1 MEKLQMKASVIR
13 FSGKNIPITAVAK
26 IMGKDQQFIR
36 QAMIEG
42 LLPIGIAF
50 RKKGSSQYD
59 FYVSPKLLYDYTGFF
74 FDDDLMNDFGINI
87 EANEQIDYDSII
99 ADNLL

>member
-1 MEKLQMKASVIR
+1 MSEMVR
-13 FSGKNIPITAVAK
+13 FSGKNIPVTAVAK

-42 LLPIGIAF
+42 ILPIGAAF

-59 FYVSPKLLYDYTGFF
+59 FYVSPKLLYEFTGFY
-74 FDDDLMNDFGINI
+74 FDDD
-87 EANEQIDYDSII
+87 II
-99 ADNLL
+99 SLDDGENG